1 MPKEFLECGKIV
13 TTHGVRGEVKV
24 QPWCDGPEFLKQFRT
39 LYLDAAGTR
48 PVKILS
54 AKVAGN
60 MSVLKIEGLDTPE
73 EARNWRGRVL
83 YLRRSEVRLA
93 PGDYFIQDLI
103 GLRVI
108 DAEDPSVE
116 YGVVEDVSSTGAN
129 DVYHIARE
137 GRAAVLIPAIRQVI
151 AGVDLDEGVMRI
163 TPLEGLFDEY

>member
-1 MPKEFLECGKIV
+1 MPKEYLECGKIV

-24 QPWCDGPEFLKQFRT
+24 QPWCDGPEFLGQFGT

-48 PVKILS
+48 PVKVLS

-60 MSVLKIEGLDTPE
+60 MSVLKLEGLDTPE
-73 EARNWRGRVL
+73 EARSWRGRVL
-83 YLRRSEVRLA
+83 YLRRADVKLA

-108 DAEDPSVE
+108 DAGDPSVE

-137 GRAAVLIPAIRQVI
+137 GR
-151 AGVDLDEGVMRI
+151 
-163 TPLEGLFDEY
+163 PLC

>member
-1 MPKEFLECGKIV
+1 MPKEYLECGKIV

-24 QPWCDGPEFLKQFRT
+24 QPWCDGPEFLGQFGT
-39 LYLDAAGTR
+39 LYLDAAGAR
-48 PVKILS
+48 PVKVLS

-60 MSVLKIEGLDTPE
+60 MSVLKLEGLDTPE
-73 EARNWRGRVL
+73 ESRNWRGRVL
-83 YLRRSEVRLA
+83 YLRRADVKLA

-108 DAEDPSVE
+108 DAADPSVE

-137 GRAAVLIPAIRQVI
+137 GRSTVLIPAIKQVI
-151 AGVDLDEGVMRI
+151 AGVDLEEGVMHI
-163 TPLEGLFDEY
+163 TPLEGLFDED

>member
-1 MPKEFLECGKIV
+1 MPKEYLECGKIV

-24 QPWCDGPEFLKQFRT
+24 QPWCDGRNFWAVRHLVSGRCRH
-39 LYLDAAGTR
+39 R
-48 PVKILS
+48 PVKVLS

-60 MSVLKIEGLDTPE
+60 MSVLKLEGLDTPE

-83 YLRRSEVRLA
+83 YLRRADVKLA

-108 DAEDPSVE
+108 DAGDPSVE

-137 GRAAVLIPAIRQVI
+137 GRSTVLIPAIKQVI
-151 AGVDLDEGVMRI
+151 AGVDLEEGVMHI
-163 TPLEGLFDEY
+163 TPLEGLFDED

>member
-1 MPKEFLECGKIV
+1 MPKEYLECGKIV

-24 QPWCDGPEFLKQFRT
+24 QPWCDGPEFLGQFGT

-48 PVKILS
+48 PVKVLS

-60 MSVLKIEGLDTPE
+60 MSVLKLEGLDTPE
-73 EARNWRGRVL
+73 VK
-83 YLRRSEVRLA
+83 LA

-108 DAEDPSVE
+108 DAGDPSVE

-137 GRAAVLIPAIRQVI
+137 GRSTVLIPAIKQVI
-151 AGVDLDEGVMRI
+151 AGVDLEEGVMHI
-163 TPLEGLFDEY
+163 TPLEGLFDED